1 MLEGAAAEGA
11 EQLVEHERAKE
22 EKLEVYERKLRIAT
36 RKVRTRTPTRARAR
50 ARAQARTRGANDNT
64 HDTHHHHR
72 PIF

>member
-36 RKVRTRTPTRARAR
+36 RKVRTRTPTRTPTPTRARAR
-50 ARAQARTRGANDNT
+50 ARARARTRA
-64 HDTHHHHR
+64 R
-72 PIF
+72 